1 MLNQL
6 QSFGNLNLLFIA
18 TITTPAVELLHS
30 FVLPDFAFMLN
41 MFIIVLIDT
50 ALGVILAFK
59 TKQVSS
65 SEFAKIFTKVLV
77 YCLLVIAVH
86 TVSHF
91 KINGETQL
99 LTWLDSF
106 IYSGIMVRELL
117 SILEK
122 TQLLGYFTAPK
133 WILERLKV
141 IQDKVETPPAE
152 PTKTAAE
159 LEAEFKQLEE
169 ELKKTYK
176 PS

>member
-1 MLNQL
+1 M
-6 QSFGNLNLLFIA
+6 
-18 TITTPAVELLHS
+18 ELLHS